1 MMMFARSHRISR
13 MALAITTAIIAPVAW
28 AQHPQ
33 AQSQQLNAQNA
44 DIRAFIQ
51 EVSRLT
57 SRTFIID
64 PQVQGSVMIA
74 SGGAMNDDQL
84 YEVFLT
90 TLRANGYIVTPTASG
105 AYRVGPA
112 ADAATLAQGAGAER
126 FVTQV
131 IRLKSRDAGSVVP
144 VIQPLVG
151 RGGQVT
157 AATRAN
163 AIVITDFADNVRRL
177 STLVADLDRDTDTI
191 EIVALKNSR
200 PSALVA
206 SLREIV
212 GATGDATAAAATFTA
227 VDTSGSLVIRGPAE
241 TVSRLSRIAAT
252 LDEQARPTG
261 ATRVYFLHH
270 ADAADMAEL
279 LQGIVSQPAERTTS
293 SAAPGGPAQSPAM
306 PMQGEQRGHVAVY
319 PGANAVV
326 VRADPTVQQEVDA
339 IVRALDR
346 RGEQVLVQA
355 IVVEISDTAARNLG
369 VQFLLSGK
377 DNGELPFFATSYENA
392 RPNILA
398 LGGALASGLP
408 DDSPVL
414 EGLQD
419 AAINALLGSTGAI
432 GGIASN
438 LNGDGTFGMV
448 LNAIKRDSGSN
459 LLSTPSI
466 LTLNNREATILVG
479 QDVPI
484 TTGEVLSSGN
494 DNPFRTVQR
503 QEIGVSLTVTPQI
516 NADGSITMSIKQG
529 VSSING
535 PITASFGDFIFNKRN
550 IETTVLA
557 DNGEIIVLGGLL
569 DEGEQVST
577 EKVPLL
583 GDLPLVGG
591 LFRSDARERVQTNLV
606 VFIRPVVVRSKEDTR
621 HVTLPSFDR
630 MQQLQRNVA
639 PDGRS
644 SLETIMADPGVIAPQ
659 TQSLPRAAQ
668 PADEAE

>member
-1 MMMFARSHRISR
+1 MMSARYGRFSRI
-13 MALAITTAIIAPVAW
+13 ALAMAMTALAPLTF
-28 AQHPQ
+28 AQQ
-33 AQSQQLNAQNA
+33 AAPPSQQLNAQNA

-57 SRTFIID
+57 GRTFVID

-74 SGGAMNDDQL
+74 SGGSMSDDQL

-90 TLRANGYIVTPTASG
+90 TLRANGYVVTPTASG

-112 ADAATLAQGAGAER
+112 ADAATLAQGSGAER

-131 IRLKSRDAGSVVP
+131 IRLKSRDAASVVP

-177 STLVADLDRDTDTI
+177 SSLVADLDRDTDTI
-191 EIVALKNSR
+191 EIVMLKNSR

-206 SLREIV
+206 SLREIM
-212 GATGDATAAAATFTA
+212 GATGDAAAAAATFTA
-227 VDTSGSLVIRGPAE
+227 VDASNSLVIRGPAE
-241 TVSRLSRIAAT
+241 TVVRLRQIAST

-261 ATRVYFLHH
+261 DTRVYFLHH

-279 LQGIVSQPAERTTS
+279 LQGIVSQPVERASASAPAGGQAT
-293 SAAPGGPAQSPAM
+293 SAASPIT
-306 PMQGEQRGHVAVY
+306 GEQRGHVAVY

-346 RGEQVLVQA
+346 RSEQVLVQA

-377 DNGELPFFATSYENA
+377 DDGELPFFATSYENS

-398 LGGALASGLP
+398 LGGALAGGLP
-408 DDSPVL
+408 EDSPIL

-419 AAINALLGSTGAI
+419 AAISSLLSATGVV
-432 GGIASN
+432 GGIASD
-438 LNGDGTFGMV
+438 LGGDGTFGMV
-448 LNAIKRDSGSN
+448 LNAIKKDAGSN

-466 LTLNNREATILVG
+466 LTLNNHEATILVG

-516 NADGSITMSIKQG
+516 NADGSITLQIKQG
-529 VSSING
+529 VSSIDG
-535 PITASFGDFIFNKRN
+535 PVSAAFGDFIFNKRN

-569 DEGEQVST
+569 DDGERVSS

-583 GDLPLVGG
+583 GDLPLIGG
-591 LFRSDARERVQTNLV
+591 LFRSDARERLQTNLV
-606 VFIRPVVVRSKEDTR
+606 VFIRPVVVRNREDAKHITM
-621 HVTLPSFDR
+621 PGFER
-630 MQQLQRNVA
+630 MQQLQRDVA

-644 SLETIMADPGVIAPQ
+644 SLGDIMADPGIIAPR
-659 TQSLPRAAQ
+659 TESLPPAARSD
-668 PADEAE
+668 DE